1 MAAGFYIAPA
11 RRRDDYWE
19 NRMRRRSPGTI
30 TKIETPDGEELVT
43 RNSKGDNVARSGEE
57 GDDPIALAVSQ
68 LARDNALPPTV
79 PITVRRPDGLPP
91 SNENT
96 SFVREPFQPLSGKTA
111 QTPYGTLSSRPQ
123 TEEERLAREWTENV
137 TRPASEGTINGYIP
151 SKYPHL
157 EKPTVE
163 EVQPYTI
170 RDYLAQT
177 GRKSLASNMTDEEVA
192 ATQPKPAATAAT
204 PAAPATP
211 ATAATPAKT
220 VSQLQDEVE
229 FLSRAFQNP
238 DAINPLTGSRMGDD
252 PAYKQWEGKENS
264 VRASNGL
271 GPVRDS
277 FQDFRDDKDEEV
289 RVAEYQAGLLRKF
302 SQESR
307 DARTETAAG
316 RRGQAPRE
324 RVTSTVRRSP
334 AFMEALN
341 DKTRQAALRLDRIQ
355 RGETGEEDLLLSN
368 VQDLHNAAQG
378 GAFTAKNS
386 QQITEN
392 QKIEDNKRKLAD
404 DTRIRMDQESLGE
417 ALSKARTP
425 LEIEEA
431 IRNHGP
437 AVSNVQGEAMIAPYL
452 AELKKQDPAAMQH
465 ARDLR
470 KQGEDPGKAMDRGK
484 YYAEYKGRLDE
495 LRKAGGYDEKYLV
508 ENGVQDAN
516 GRIVDGTKL
525 EGLIQRQQTITNL
538 VDSLQNRLKSSQ
550 IGEEEET
557 RTIDRINELQEN
569 RFKAAVSSITLPD
582 DSPIMNAPDG
592 PITTR
597 DGKNYIKKGKTL
609 TPAP

>member
-137 TRPASEGTINGYIP
+137 TRPASVNGRPAQRGEDNIV
-151 SKYPHL
+151 
-157 EKPTVE
+157 PTPPPNPAVANASREQVE
-163 EVQPYTI
+163 
-170 RDYLAQT
+170 LL
-177 GRKSLASNMTDEEVA
+177 GRI
-192 ATQPKPAATAAT
+192 
-204 PAAPATP
+204 
-211 ATAATPAKT
+211 
-220 VSQLQDEVE
+220 
-229 FLSRAFQNP
+229 FQNP
-238 DAINPLTGSRMGDD
+238 DALNPLTGSRMGDD
-252 PAYKQWEGKENS
+252 PAYQKWADENNVKEPGQ
-264 VRASNGL
+264 A
-271 GPVRDS
+271 
-277 FQDFRDDKDEEV
+277 FAQFRDDKDEEV

-355 RGETGEEDLLLSN
+355 RGETGDEDLLLSDM
-368 VQDLHNAAQG
+368 QDLQNASQG

-386 QQITEN
+386 QQLAETQEF
-392 QKIEDNKRKLAD
+392 EDNKRKLAD
-404 DTRIRMDQESLGE
+404 DTQIRMDQESLGE

-431 IRNHGP
+431 IRNHGL
-437 AVSNVQGEAMIAPYL
+437 AVSNAKGKAMIDPYL
-452 AELKKQDPAAMQH
+452 DELKKQDPAAMQH

-495 LRKAGGYDEKYLV
+495 LRKAGGYDENYLV

-525 EGLIQRQQTITNL
+525 EGLIQRQQTITSQ
-538 VDSLQNRLKSSQ
+538 VDALQKRLQSSQ
-550 IGEEEET
+550 IVEEEET
-557 RTIDRINELQEN
+557 RTINKINELQKN
-569 RFKAAVSSITLPD
+569 RFKAPVTSFTIPAG
-582 DSPIMNAPDG
+582 SPIMKAPDG
-592 PITTR
+592 PVTTR
-597 DGKNYIKKGKTL
+597 DGKNYIKNGNTL

>member
-19 NRMRRRSPGTI
+19 NRVRRRSPGTI
-30 TKIETPDGEELVT
+30 TKIETPYGEELVT

-137 TRPASEGTINGYIP
+137 TRPASVNGRSAQRGEDNIV
-151 SKYPHL
+151 
-157 EKPTVE
+157 PTPPPNPAVANASREQVE
-163 EVQPYTI
+163 
-170 RDYLAQT
+170 L
-177 GRKSLASNMTDEEVA
+177 
-192 ATQPKPAATAAT
+192 
-204 PAAPATP
+204 
-211 ATAATPAKT
+211 
-220 VSQLQDEVE
+220 
-229 FLSRAFQNP
+229 LSRIFQNP
-238 DAINPLTGSRMGDD
+238 DALNPLTGSRMGDD
-252 PAYKQWEGKENS
+252 PAYQKWADENNVKEPGQ
-264 VRASNGL
+264 A
-271 GPVRDS
+271 
-277 FQDFRDDKDEEV
+277 FTQFRDDKDEEV

-355 RGETGEEDLLLSN
+355 RGETGDEDLLLSN
-368 VQDLHNAAQG
+368 VQDLQNAAQG
-378 GAFTAKNS
+378 GAFTSKNS
-386 QQITEN
+386 PQITEN

-431 IRNHGP
+431 IRNHGL
-437 AVSNVQGEAMIAPYL
+437 AVSNAKGKAMIDPYL
-452 AELKKQDPAAMQH
+452 DELKQQDPIARQH
-465 ARDLR
+465 TRDLR
-470 KQGEDPGKAMDRGK
+470 EQGEDPGKAMDRGK

-525 EGLIQRQQTITNL
+525 EGLIQRQQTITSQ
-538 VDSLQNRLKSSQ
+538 VDALQKRLQSSQ
-550 IGEEEET
+550 IEVEEET
-557 RTIDRINELQEN
+557 RTINKINELQKN
-569 RFKAAVSSITLPD
+569 RFKAPVTSFTIPAG
-582 DSPIMNAPDG
+582 SPLLEEPDG
-592 PITTR
+592 QLVAHQ
-597 DGKNYIKKGKTL
+597 GKNYIKMGNTL